1 MMGKKAGRDCLDAFL
16 RQGGYERLRAY
27 VARRFPRLADRADD
41 LIQIALTELLEKE
54 KDEPVE
60 PWTPSSEVIQEG
72 YGDRSAPEADRPWL
86 PSLMKRIEG
95 RALDALRRVEHV
107 ALSALAQDEEGAG
120 DALSPRSD
128 AAAVDPAVYAEE
140 AERREEQ
147 VALLSDI
154 LREFV
159 AWCEAPSRKGGTRMK
174 ELYERRVRGQEPG
187 QIAAAMGM
195 SRNAVDQTLKRA
207 REWILDR
214 IRQKDAHQSI
224 FRTLLRGC
232 PPRPIDVSV
241 PLVGVRAV
249 FHSFEDVLRFVVDD
263 IGALCPSAERMENYW
278 RNPSE
283 EECADIRYHVQ
294 ECRCRHCCER
304 E

>member
-41 LIQIALTELLEKE
+41 LIQTALMELLEKE
-54 KDEPVE
+54 KHNPA
-60 PWTPSSEVIQEG
+60 G
-72 YGDRSAPEADRPWL
+72 RLFADRSGGSALEDDELWRRR
-86 PSLMKRIEG
+86 LMQRIVG

>member
-41 LIQIALTELLEKE
+41 LIQTALMELLEKE
-54 KDEPVE
+54 KHNPA
-60 PWTPSSEVIQEG
+60 G
-72 YGDRSAPEADRPWL
+72 RLFADRSGGSALEDDELWRRR
-86 PSLMKRIEG
+86 LMQRIVG

-278 RNPSE
+278 HNPSE

>member
-41 LIQIALTELLEKE
+41 LIQTALMELLEKE
-54 KDEPVE
+54 KHNPA
-60 PWTPSSEVIQEG
+60 G
-72 YGDRSAPEADRPWL
+72 RLFADRSGGSALEDDELWRRR
-86 PSLMKRIEG
+86 LMQRIVG

-249 FHSFEDVLRFVVDD
+249 FHSFEDVLRFVVDE
-263 IGALCPSAERMENYW
+263 IGALCPSKERLEKYW

>member
-1 MMGKKAGRDCLDAFL
+1 MGKKAGRDCLDAFL

-41 LIQIALTELLEKE
+41 LIQTALMELLEKE
-54 KDEPVE
+54 KHNPA
-60 PWTPSSEVIQEG
+60 G
-72 YGDRSAPEADRPWL
+72 RLFADRSGGSALEDDELWRRR
-86 PSLMKRIEG
+86 LMQRIVG

-224 FRTLLRGC
+224 FRTLLRGS
-232 PPRPIDVSV
+232 PLRPIDVSV

-283 EECADIRYHVQ
+283 EQCADIRYHVQ